1 MVSLAL
7 GLFSTLQLKTVFT
20 LLLVPFLGWYSSRVY
35 SLLTA
40 VGFCLFQCLPIALRL
55 DALFT
60 GRVTE
65 SSIKVLYSLCIL
77 LECFLVR
84 LAFLFVLQLRQCR
97 PVELSLLRTVYQSF
111 FQDVERQAE
120 GRCAW

>member
-55 DALFT
+55 DALLT

-65 SSIKVLYSLCIL
+65 SSIKV
-77 LECFLVR
+77 
-84 LAFLFVLQLRQCR
+84 
-97 PVELSLLRTVYQSF
+97 
-111 FQDVERQAE
+111 
-120 GRCAW
+120 